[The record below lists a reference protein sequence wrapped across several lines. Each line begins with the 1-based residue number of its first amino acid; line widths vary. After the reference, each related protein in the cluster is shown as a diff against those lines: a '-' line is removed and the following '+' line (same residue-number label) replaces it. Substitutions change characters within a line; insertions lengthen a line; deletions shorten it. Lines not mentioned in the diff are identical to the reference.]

1 MAISVVEGFVF
12 KYWGLEIDR
21 NDEVRRAGQVAI
33 RMRNQH
39 VSILPGFCRK
49 RTSRISGT
57 VPKSQPHNRE
67 HFESHSQYGQNSTH
81 KKEGWQVHLEFL
93 FIICLTNVLPATSIH
108 SRAAKRASSPGIDL
122 DKSLKDL
129 KPPVEAKKQRQSV
142 LAVHQGA
149 GVTKKS
155 KNGRKSVLSAKA
167 KRRQE
172 KGLDRAEA
180 VMDKKEKKVEKS
192 KGRARTVQ
200 ERAKA
205 WEELN
210 KKMLAKKARDEALAL
225 EKENLVNEVEDDEME
240 EDERDEEVN
249 MDAEANEDPVAEPMA
264 IEEIAQ
270 SIPLPAPV
278 DDEDEIL

>member
-1 MAISVVEGFVF
+1 MMR
-12 KYWGLEIDR
+12 Y
-21 NDEVRRAGQVAI
+21 AGRHPHAQSACEHFAKV
-33 RMRNQH
+33 
-39 VSILPGFCRK
+39 LP

-57 VPKSQPHNRE
+57 VPKVNPTFENNRGHIHN
-67 HFESHSQYGQNSTH
+67 GQNSTD
-81 KKEGWQVHLEFL
+81 KKEGWQVHLKSL
-93 FIICLTNVLPATSIH
+93 SVTCPTNVLPATSIH

-129 KPPVEAKKQRQSV
+129 KPPVDAKKQRPSV

-225 EKENLVNEVEDDEME
+225 EKENWVDEVEGDDME
-240 EDERDEEVN
+240 EDEVDEEVN
-249 MDAEANEDPVAEPMA
+249 MDAEVNEDPTADTMA
-264 IEEIAQ
+264 VEEIAQ
-270 SIPLPAPV
+270 SIPLPGPV
-278 DDEDEIL
+278 DDEEEIL

>member
-1 MAISVVEGFVF
+1 VIP
-12 KYWGLEIDR
+12 I
-21 NDEVRRAGQVAI
+21 
-33 RMRNQH
+33 
-39 VSILPGFCRK
+39 
-49 RTSRISGT
+49 
-57 VPKSQPHNRE
+57 
-67 HFESHSQYGQNSTH
+67 
-81 KKEGWQVHLEFL
+81 
-93 FIICLTNVLPATSIH
+93 TNILPATSIH

-122 DKSLKDL
+122 DKSLKGL
-129 KPPVEAKKQRQSV
+129 KPPVDAKKHRPSV

-200 ERAKA
+200 ERSKA
-205 WEELN
+205 WEDLN
-210 KKMLAKKARDEALAL
+210 RKILAKKARDEALAP
-225 EKENLVNEVEDDEME
+225 ENENWVDDGGDDMDEDTV
-240 EDERDEEVN
+240 DEEVKI
-249 MDAEANEDPVAEPMA
+249 DAGVNEDPNAEPIA
-264 IEEIAQ
+264 VEEIAQ
-270 SIPLPAPV
+270 SILLPGPG